1 MGVDVKVIG
10 ENQRHYGRYT
20 VNIFIPYNKKYILRT
35 YDLDGSH
42 AAFIEDTVLRNL
54 IKRLLKSKLVDR
66 VDVYTQEENTL
77 DGIHSKKLNFVKSI
91 SNEFESSEEIIKD
104 YLSVTMIKEP
114 VVYYNLMFPFTE
126 IAKLKNALESM
137 KTGKYESATGVID
150 KGVVWSHESMNE
162 TDPLAL
168 TPSQS
173 EISTALDV
181 GSFCIVRPEN
191 ILSGYRR
198 TTPPV
203 MLVPLA
209 SRELVN
215 MRSSADKEL
224 YQLIISSGMPL

>member
-1 MGVDVKVIG
+1 
-10 ENQRHYGRYT
+10 
-20 VNIFIPYNKKYILRT
+20 VNVFIPYNKKYILGT
-35 YDLDGSH
+35 YHLDGHH

-54 IKRLLKSKLVDR
+54 IKRLIKSKLVNR
-66 VDVYTQEENTL
+66 VDVYTQDESTL

-126 IAKLKNALESM
+126 IAKLKNALESIE
-137 KTGKYESATGVID
+137 TGKYESATGVIE
-150 KGVVWSHESMNE
+150 KGVVWSHESVNE
-162 TDPLAL
+162 TDPLGL
-168 TPSQS
+168 TPRQS
-173 EISTALDV
+173 EISTGLDV

-191 ILSGYRR
+191 ILSGCRR

-215 MRSSADKEL
+215 MRTGADKEL

>member
-1 MGVDVKVIG
+1 M
-10 ENQRHYGRYT
+10 
-20 VNIFIPYNKKYILRT
+20 NIFIPYNRKYILRT
-35 YDLDGSH
+35 YDLDSHH

-54 IKRLLKSKLVDR
+54 IKRLIKSKLVDR
-66 VDVYTQEENTL
+66 VDVYTQEESTL

-104 YLSVTMIKEP
+104 YLSVTMLKEP

-150 KGVVWSHESMNE
+150 KGVVGSHESMNE

-173 EISTALDV
+173 EISTGLDV

>member
-1 MGVDVKVIG
+1 M
-10 ENQRHYGRYT
+10 
-20 VNIFIPYNKKYILRT
+20 NIFIPYNKKYVLST
-35 YDLDGSH
+35 YDLDGHH
-42 AAFIEDTVLRNL
+42 AVFIEDTVLRNL
-54 IKRLLKSKLVDR
+54 IKRLIKSKLVDR
-66 VDVYTQEENTL
+66 VDVYTQEKSTL
-77 DGIHSKKLNFVKSI
+77 EGIHSKKLNFVKSI

-104 YLSVTMIKEP
+104 YLSVTKLKKP

-126 IAKLKNALESM
+126 IAKLKNALESIE
-137 KTGKYESATGVID
+137 TGKYESATGVIH
-150 KGVVWSHESMNE
+150 KGVVWSHESL
-162 TDPLAL
+162 DKADQLGL

-173 EISTALDV
+173 EISTGLDV
-181 GSFCIVRPEN
+181 GSFCIVKPEN
-191 ILSGYRR
+191 ILSGFRR

>member
-1 MGVDVKVIG
+1 MRSAFLEIFSGLIERG
-10 ENQRHYGRYT
+10 YI

-35 YDLDGSH
+35 YDLDGNH

-54 IKRLLKSKLVDR
+54 IKRLIKNKSVDR

-77 DGIHSKKLNFVKSI
+77 DGILSKKLNFVKSI

-104 YLSVTMIKEP
+104 YLSITMIKEP
-114 VVYYNLMFPFTE
+114 VIYYNLMFPFTE
-126 IAKLKNALESM
+126 IAKLKNALESI
-137 KTGKYESATGVID
+137 KNGKYESATGVID

-162 TDPLAL
+162 TDPLAS

-173 EISTALDV
+173 EISTGLDI
-181 GSFCIVRPEN
+181 GSFCIVKPEN
-191 ILSGYRR
+191 ILRGFRR

-203 MLVPLA
+203 MPVPLA

-215 MRSSADKEL
+215 MRSGADKEL

>member
-1 MGVDVKVIG
+1 MRSAFLEIFSGLI
-10 ENQRHYGRYT
+10 ERRYI

-35 YDLDGSH
+35 YDLDGHH

-54 IKRLLKSKLVDR
+54 IKRLIKNKLVDR

-77 DGIHSKKLNFVKSI
+77 DGILSKKLNFVKSI

-114 VVYYNLMFPFTE
+114 VIYYNLMFPFTE
-126 IAKLKNALESM
+126 IAKLKNALELI
-137 KTGKYESATGVID
+137 KKGKYESATGVID

-162 TDPLAL
+162 TDPLAS

-173 EISTALDV
+173 EISTGLDI
-181 GSFCIVRPEN
+181 GSFCIVKPEN
-191 ILSGYRR
+191 ILRGFRR

-203 MLVPLA
+203 MPVPLA

-215 MRSSADKEL
+215 MRSGVDKEL

>member
-1 MGVDVKVIG
+1 M
-10 ENQRHYGRYT
+10 
-20 VNIFIPYNKKYILRT
+20 NIFIPYNKEYSLRT
-35 YDLDGSH
+35 YDLDGH
-42 AAFIEDTVLRNL
+42 HTAFIEDTVLRNL
-54 IKRLLKSKLVDR
+54 IKRLIKSKLVDR
-66 VDVYTQEENTL
+66 VDVYTQEESAL

-91 SNEFESSEEIIKD
+91 SNEFETSEEIIKD
-104 YLSVTMIKEP
+104 YLSITMIKEP

-126 IAKLKNALESM
+126 IAKLKNALESV
-137 KTGKYESATGVID
+137 KTGRYESATGVID
-150 KGVVWSHESMNE
+150 KGVVWSHESANE

-168 TPSQS
+168 TPRQG
-173 EISTALDV
+173 EISTGLDV
-181 GSFCIVRPEN
+181 GSFCIVMPEN
-191 ILSGYRR
+191 ILRGFRR

>member
-1 MGVDVKVIG
+1 M
-10 ENQRHYGRYT
+10 
-20 VNIFIPYNKKYILRT
+20 NIFIPYNKKYILRT
-35 YDLDGSH
+35 YDFDGHH
-42 AAFIEDTVLRNL
+42 AAFIEDVVLKNL
-54 IKRLLKSKLVDR
+54 LKRLIKSKLVDR
-66 VDVYTQEENTL
+66 IDVYSQDKNVI
-77 DGIHSKKLNFVKSI
+77 DGIHSKKLNFVESI
-91 SNEFESSEEIIKD
+91 SNEFESSEEIIND
-104 YLSVTMIKEP
+104 YLSITMLNEP

-126 IAKLKNALESM
+126 IAKFHNALESM
-137 KTGKYESATGVID
+137 KSGKYESATGVID
-150 KGVVWSHESMNE
+150 KGVVWSRESAEE

-168 TPSQS
+168 TPNQD
-173 EISTALDV
+173 EINTALDV

-191 ILSGYRR
+191 ILRGFRR